1 MNIIFL
7 MGAGCETHHDIGMKS
22 GIEFKKK
29 TIRCEN
35 VSDFFYF
42 INPKNTYKMPNDILF
57 AHNATSILYQTI
69 KENEKEFLNKESEKN
84 KQIIE
89 RYLSYKDDTQD
100 KQDEQYKPDEFRA
113 YFKEYYYDLIKENK
127 TIHNGEDRKDL
138 LDLFLE
144 NAGIYSYVDSLF
156 NYLRY
161 PEKYRVE
168 CARVMRLYFS
178 AYLVIIKPMLKTTF
192 RIDSLQKII
201 NKNRGSEIVLN
212 RQKWM
217 DIIEECTSFI
227 VDRVNKN
234 DIIYVEDILNNKLS
248 SNEKTM
254 VQKND
259 RVYYKMISDNEN
271 IKPKIITTNYTGFA
285 QRIMSLSDQDV
296 AYIHGKLEWFEDIK
310 TKRIGCMNEFK
321 ENDCIFPFIFVQSGV
336 KPIVSH
342 KQLIEYSK
350 GVHWICHGSNE
361 EYPVIVILGYGINS
375 DDDHVNDLLL
385 SALEQGKIVID
396 FVYKLEQ
403 KSKVDIEKIHKKLL
417 YTDNLYLVDT
427 NYFNE
432 FISSIDNNTTL
443 DNIIKFCMSKRTEK
457 EKVAV

>member
-22 GIEFKKK
+22 GIEFKKE

-35 VSDFFYF
+35 GNDFFNY
-42 INPKNTYKMPNDILF
+42 INHKNTYKMSKDILF

-69 KENEKEFLNKESEKN
+69 KEVGKEFLNKESEKN
-84 KQIIE
+84 KEIIV
-89 RYLSYKDDTQD
+89 RYLKYKDGKQD
-100 KQDEQYKPDEFRA
+100 KQYKPDEFRA

-127 TIHNGEDRKDL
+127 TMHNGEDRKDI

-161 PEKYRVE
+161 PEKYHVE

-178 AYLVIIKPMLKTTF
+178 AYLVIIKPMLETTF
-192 RIDSLQKII
+192 GIDSLQKII
-201 NKNRGSEIVLN
+201 NKSRSGETVLN
-212 RQKWM
+212 RKKWM

-234 DIIYVEDILNNKLS
+234 DIIYVEDNLNNKLS
-248 SNEKTM
+248 NNEKTND
-254 VQKND
+254 QKND

-285 QRIMSLSDQDV
+285 QRIMSLGDQDI

-310 TKRIGCMNEFK
+310 TKRIGYMNEFE

-350 GVHWICHGSNE
+350 GVHWICHSSNE

-403 KSKVDIEKIHKKLL
+403 KSKVEIEKIYKKLI
-417 YTDNLYLVDT
+417 YNDNLYLVDT
-427 NYFNE
+427 NYFSE
-432 FISSIDNNTTL
+432 FISSIDNNKTL
-443 DNIIKFCMSKRTEK
+443 DNIIKFCMSKRAGKVE
-457 EKVAV
+457 VAV